1 MEFKDIIYEKKNG
14 IATITI
20 NRPKMM
26 NCMGKVTLSEL
37 TSAFNEA
44 DLDDEVR
51 VLVIT
56 GAGPAFC
63 AGDDISEFQNLTIA
77 KGRALG
83 RNFVGLMLLIE
94 KMSKPVIASV
104 NGTALA
110 GGFEMALACDI
121 TIASDKASFGLP
133 EAKIGAIAGYAAVR
147 LPQIIG
153 IKKARELL
161 YTCDIISAQKAEQMG
176 IVNKVVPADQLQAA
190 TKEMADK
197 IVQAAPISLWLSKN
211 ISSGMIGGQ
220 EMAFPTGG
228 AVLMFGTEDFK
239 EGFNSF
245 MQKRKPEYKGK

>member
-1 MEFKDIIYEKKNG
+1 MEFKDITYQKKDG
-14 IATITI
+14 IGTITI

-26 NCMGKVTLSEL
+26 NCLGKVTLSEL
-37 TSAFNEA
+37 TAVLNDA
-44 DLDDEVR
+44 DLDDEVK

-63 AGDDISEFQNLTIA
+63 AGDDISEFQSLSIA

-94 KMSKPVIASV
+94 KMSKPVIAAV

-133 EAKIGAIAGYAAVR
+133 EAKIGAVAGYAAVR
-147 LPQIIG
+147 LPQLIG
-153 IKKARELL
+153 TKKARELL
-161 YTCDIISAQKAEQMG
+161 YTCDIISAKEAERMG
-176 IVNKVVPADQLQAA
+176 IVNKVVAADQLMAA
-190 TKEMADK
+190 VKEMADK
-197 IVQAAPISLWLSKN
+197 ITQAAPISLWLSKN
-211 ISSGMIGGQ
+211 ISSGLIGGQ
-220 EMAFPTGG
+220 EMAFSTGG
-228 AVLMFGTEDFK
+228 TVLMFGTQDFN

-245 MQKRKPEYKGK
+245 MQKRKPQYKGK